1 MAIVSSVIDQ
11 ALQLANRVDAQ
22 HRERARLSVDRAVR
36 YYAERVPW
44 PSLIR
49 TETFNATGGRHLVLP
64 QHVRAIITIGNK
76 AQSEYVEPG
85 TQWEKQYPNWQLNAK
100 PTGNA
105 FEWRHSGW
113 VPVLAPPSVAQA
125 IELNTTASDSQSVYV
140 HGLAHDTTASGT
152 VLEYFSTREI
162 VVAQET
168 PVAGNLAF
176 KEILGIEAD
185 TLNKNNAIVVR
196 YADGTLAAR
205 IEANERHSRYQR
217 VEFLGV
223 PAQGSAIE
231 IRYYSDPAKVV
242 SESQQIDPQVDEEFL
257 VWRVAGDMHWMNQ
270 EAQASQAA
278 WGKADSRIKER
289 LHSENA
295 HGDKLIQA
303 IPYAPMIDPDTD
315 TSVDFW

>member
-1 MAIVSSVIDQ
+1 MAIVGDVINQ

-22 HRERARLSVDRAVR
+22 HRERARVSIDRAVR

-49 TETFNATGGRHLVLP
+49 TETFSADGTEFMVLP
-64 QHVRAIITIGNK
+64 QHVRTVITIGDK
-76 AQSEYVEPG
+76 AAREYVEPG
-85 TQWEKQYPNWQLNAK
+85 THWEKQYPEWQFGNK
-100 PTGNA
+100 PTGHA
-105 FEWRHSGW
+105 FEWRHEGW
-113 VPVLAPPSVAQA
+113 VPVINPPGDPQA
-125 IELNTTASDSQSVYV
+125 VELNTTATDSQSVYV
-140 HGLAHDTTASGT
+140 HGLALDTAASGS
-152 VLEYFSTREI
+152 VLQYFSTREI

-168 PVAGNLAF
+168 PVASVNLY

-185 TLNKNNAIVVR
+185 TVDKNNAIIVR

-217 VEFLGV
+217 IAWLGT
-223 PAQGSAIE
+223 PAEGSDIVV
-231 IRYYSDPAKVV
+231 RYFADPAKIV

-289 LHSENA
+289 LNAENA

-303 IPYAPMIDPDTD
+303 IPYAPMLDPDID
-315 TSVDFW
+315 SGEFF